1 VSNIIPN
8 TTYDS
13 NNGIGG
19 LIDQRDNVSVAGSEK
34 QRGNYKKYGLKDYKE
49 KQASIKSQKMGG
61 LGANIGGE
69 RWEVAKQKKEIA
81 K

>member
-1 VSNIIPN
+1 
-8 TTYDS
+8 
-13 NNGIGG
+13 
-19 LIDQRDNVSVAGSEK
+19 LIDQRDNVSIAGSEK

-49 KQASIKSQKMGG
+49 KQASIKQQKMGG

-69 RWEVAKQKKEIA
+69 RWEIA